1 MFRGKK
7 SGPRNFDLK
16 AILAPCL
23 QSLSQSERAL
33 ATHMLK
39 NEHLLPFETG
49 ASLARRT
56 GVSEMTV
63 SRFVRGLGFA
73 GLRDL
78 KDRLGGSVQNDGG
91 SVDDIHDR
99 FRVRGAEPESLRESL
114 ELELG
119 AVRKA
124 YALAGSELW
133 TEAVDEIV
141 RRETIFVVGFQ
152 ASQGLALDFS
162 SRLLYA
168 RPGVFHI
175 DDNTGTYT
183 EILTADPKKSLLVYI
198 DTAAYATRGLKL
210 LDRVKQVGLP
220 TIIVTDLFSH
230 WAKGYTRYVFE
241 GHTHVQTFWDST
253 AALSVILNLLTNA
266 AATRLGAKAKKRFEV
281 MRDLGRHFDEFIR
294 VPNPKK

>member
-1 MFRGKK
+1 MPKTRK
-7 SGPRNFDLK
+7 SDMQTFDLK
-16 AILAPCL
+16 ELLEPRMA
-23 QSLSQSERAL
+23 SLSQSERAL
-33 ATHMLK
+33 AAHMLK
-39 NEHLLPFETG
+39 NQHLLPFETG
-49 ASLARRT
+49 ASLAQT
-56 GVSEMTV
+56 IGVSEMTV
-63 SRFVRGLGFA
+63 SRFVRSLGFA

-78 KDRLGGSVQNDGG
+78 KERLRGAVQNDN
-91 SVDDIHDR
+91 STVDDIHDR
-99 FRVRGAEPESLRESL
+99 FRVRGGEPESLKESL
-114 ELELG
+114 ELELD

-133 TEAVDEIV
+133 AEAVAELV
-141 RRETIFVVGFQ
+141 KRETVFVVGFQ
-152 ASQGLALDFS
+152 ASQGLALDFA

-175 DDNTGTYT
+175 DNNTGIYT

-220 TIIVTDLFSH
+220 TVIVTDRFSH
-230 WAKGYTRYVFE
+230 WAFAHTKHVFE

-253 AALSVILNLLTNA
+253 AALSVILNLLTDA
-266 AATRLGAKAKKRFEV
+266 VATRLGAKAKKRFEV
-281 MRDLGRHFDEFIR
+281 MRDLGRHFDEFMR

>member
-1 MFRGKK
+1 MSRTKK
-7 SGPRNFDLK
+7 NEPRTFDLK
-16 AILAPCL
+16 ALLAPRL
-23 QSLSQSERAL
+23 ESLSQSERAL
-33 ATHMLK
+33 ADHILM
-39 NEHLLPFETG
+39 NQHLLPFETG
-49 ASLARRT
+49 ASLAERT

-63 SRFVRGLGFA
+63 SRFVRSLGFA

-78 KDRLGGSVQNDGG
+78 KDRLRGSVQNDAG

-114 ELELG
+114 ELELD

-124 YALAGSELW
+124 YALAGSKLW
-133 TEAVDEIV
+133 AEAVDELI

-152 ASQGLALDFS
+152 ASQGLALDFA

-168 RPGVFHI
+168 RPDVFHI

-210 LDRVKQVGLP
+210 LDRVKQTGLA

-230 WAKGYTRYVFE
+230 WAKGYTKHVFE

-266 AATRLGAKAKKRFEV
+266 VATRLGAKAKKRFEV
-281 MRDLGRHFDEFIR
+281 MRDLGRHFDEFVR
-294 VPNPKK
+294 VPRPKT